1 MSKADFKKPVHL
13 LHTLHFLRNYSCGHQ
28 NASFWL
34 MRDAEKHRA
43 RVMKGV
49 NALNATLDE
58 VCGGNKGA
66 CDSFSDLL

>member
-1 MSKADFKKPVHL
+1 
-13 LHTLHFLRNYSCGHQ
+13 
-28 NASFWL
+28 

-49 NALNATLDE
+49 NTLNATLDE
-58 VCGGNKGA
+58 VHDGNKGV